1 MRFCI
6 HRGSKQIGGS
16 CVELESEGAHIVL
29 DLGLPLD
36 VEAPSGVF
44 VPPIEG
50 LRSPVPSLLGIV
62 LSHGHRDHWGLLPEI
77 PGNVPL
83 FMGAATE
90 RIMRAA
96 APFVP
101 NGFSP
106 RSAAYLRDREA
117 FHVGPFRITPYLV
130 DHSGFDAYALLVETG
145 GKRLFYSGDF
155 RGHGRKAMLFE
166 RLLLHPPRDIDVLLM
181 EGSSL
186 GRLGEHDRF
195 PFEFELE
202 SQLVEVL
209 RKAPG
214 MGLVACSAQNIDR
227 VVTVYRAAK
236 RTGRQLIVDAYTAE
250 ILKATNHPSVP
261 KPTIDW
267 PDVKVFIPRRQAI
280 MLKRAGIA
288 PIVDNFRGRRIWPE
302 KLAEAASSS
311 VLLVRR
317 WMLPELERL
326 EALRGA
332 VFVWSQWHGY
342 LAGGDG
348 KSFRDDVDR
357 LGLSFHQIHTSG
369 HASPSDLQRFAVAV
383 SPRRLVPIHTFRPEV
398 FPQLFENVFL
408 ARDGEWQTV

>member
-50 LRSPVPSLLGIV
+50 LRSPVTTLLGIV

-117 FHVGPFRITPYLV
+117 FDVGPFRITPYLV

-186 GRLGEHDRF
+186 GRLGVHDRF

-202 SQLVEVL
+202 SQLAEVL

-214 MGLVACSAQNIDR
+214 IGLVACSAQNIDR

-236 RTGRQLIVDAYTAE
+236 RTGRQLIVDAYAAE

-261 KPTIDW
+261 KPTVDW

-280 MLKRAGIA
+280 MLKR
-288 PIVDNFRGRRIWPE
+288 
-302 KLAEAASSS
+302 
-311 VLLVRR
+311 
-317 WMLPELERL
+317 
-326 EALRGA
+326 

-342 LAGGDG
+342 LADGDG

-383 SPRRLVPIHTFRPEV
+383 SPRRLVPIHTFRPDV
-398 FPQLFENVFL
+398 FPQLFEDVFL
-408 ARDGEWQTV
+408 ARDGEWQAV